1 MRPRDLV
8 PVILLGGIAAFVLVQ
23 IAGRA
28 GSPASAVRLAGSLP
42 STPNIELQGQAT
54 RTLTVEVPSASP
66 APPRDDAAIRAHIRD
81 GVHGTYFLALLE
93 QEGQR
98 LMRWPDRRF
107 NALRVWIERDPGI
120 VGWDPGYFLAAGNA
134 FDEWRLAGFPV
145 AFDVVLD
152 SAKSDIRIRWIKQ
165 FADDGS
171 RSIGVTRRARDQ
183 HGWIVSAEIT
193 IATHTQVGDPLQA
206 ATVAGVAR
214 HEVGHALGLG
224 HSPHATD
231 VMYPE
236 SAATTISAADRA
248 TLHLLYKLPPGI
260 VK

>member
-8 PVILLGGIAAFVLVQ
+8 PMVLLGGIAAFVLVQ
-23 IAGRA
+23 IARRPD
-28 GSPASAVRLAGSLP
+28 SPAAAAQGSVAGVSLSSEP
-42 STPNIELQGQAT
+42 QGQVT

-81 GVHGTYFLALLE
+81 GIQSTYFLALLE
-93 QEGQR
+93 QEGR
-98 LMRWPDRRF
+98 LLMRWPDRRF

-120 VGWDPGYFLAAGNA
+120 AGWDPGYFLAAGNA
-134 FDEWRLAGFPV
+134 FEEWRLAGFPV

-152 SAKSDIRIRWIKQ
+152 SAKSDIRIRWIKE
-165 FADDGS
+165 FARDGS
-171 RSIGVTRRARDQ
+171 RAIGVTRRARDQ

-193 IATHTQVGDPLQA
+193 IATHDQDGHLLSA

-224 HSPHATD
+224 HSPQATD

-236 SAATTISAADRA
+236 SAATTISGADRS